1 MKQHA
6 FAEIAETTFSH
17 LLGFLAWPNICSELA
32 FLPTRGEPT
41 VAKERLWRRSHSVG
55 HPGLSLD
62 WHLRKK
68 MGEVLRVMD
77 RGITSADSVMSLPCT
92 PETVALHVLNAATL
106 YPYRL

>member
-1 MKQHA
+1 MPKRGCG
-6 FAEIAETTFSH
+6 AE
-17 LLGFLAWPNICSELA
+17 
-32 FLPTRGEPT
+32 
-41 VAKERLWRRSHSVG
+41 SHSVG

-92 PETVALHVLNAATL
+92 PETVALHVLNAATQL
-106 YPYRL
+106 